1 MKIQERFN
9 FYYSLLLDEEKR
21 IYIEIVSALR
31 KFNKIVKINMIHKD
45 IDFHAIICAIKEDN
59 PELFYVNFSAVTI
72 TMSNFCATVYFA
84 FFYND
89 VDIYW
94 IMKEL
99 SSVVA
104 TISLSGN
111 ILQDEFNIHKYI
123 ANNVE
128 YDYSGSSFDSFTIKG
143 ALIDRKAVCEGYSKA
158 FKFLCDFA
166 KIPCL
171 IISGTAKNYNGMVQ
185 NHAWNIVNING
196 DYYHVDSTWNRDSL
210 EKLGLSLYLNI
221 SDKFISGNHTWQ
233 KEKYPQCRKTSNLE
247 LKIVSINDKAQFQK
261 AINDAVCNLQRHL
274 LLSINYSVDGEK
286 EIKENIKDF
295 VSGTVKFGLKSYHI
309 SYIKEL
315 NCGVVLFDY

>member
-1 MKIQERFN
+1 MTLFYEGIKLMKIQERFN

-171 IISGTAKNYNGMVQ
+171 IISGTAKNDNGMVQ

-196 DYYHVDSTWNRDSL
+196 DYYH
-210 EKLGLSLYLNI
+210 E
-221 SDKFISGNHTWQ
+221 H
-233 KEKYPQCRKTSNLE
+233 
-247 LKIVSINDKAQFQK
+247 
-261 AINDAVCNLQRHL
+261 
-274 LLSINYSVDGEK
+274 LLSIKIKSNVFEDSFKLD
-286 EIKENIKDF
+286 EISEGNIDYIEMLHTFYNPFKKNLEARDI
-295 VSGTVKFGLKSYHI
+295 I
-309 SYIKEL
+309 SSL
-315 NCGVVLFDY
+315 